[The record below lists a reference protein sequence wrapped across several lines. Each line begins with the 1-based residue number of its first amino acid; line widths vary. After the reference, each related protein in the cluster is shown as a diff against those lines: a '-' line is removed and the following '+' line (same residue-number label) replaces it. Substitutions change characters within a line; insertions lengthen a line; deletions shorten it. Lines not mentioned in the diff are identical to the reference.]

1 MSEGWVCASHRVD
14 GGRGPVVGEG
24 MGGGVGGWGLSSRV
38 EWVVGG

>member
-1 MSEGWVCASHRVD
+1 
-14 GGRGPVVGEG
+14 VVGEG